1 MAQQKTVCVYCASSS
16 KADKV
21 YLDAA
26 YTLGKLFAEEK
37 IRCVFGAGKTG
48 LMGALAEGVMDNN
61 GEIIGVIPEFMI
73 EEGWG
78 NEDLT
83 QLMITPTI
91 HSRKEKMAQLS
102 NATIAMPGGCGTL
115 EELMEIIT
123 WKQLGLFS
131 GTIIIL
137 NINNYYTPLIEM
149 LERAVEERFMREEH
163 RAIWQVA
170 TTPQEAI
177 EMLNNGIEWIKD
189 ARKIAAI

>member
-1 MAQQKTVCVYCASSS
+1 
-16 KADKV
+16 
-21 YLDAA
+21 
-26 YTLGKLFAEEK
+26 
-37 IRCVFGAGKTG
+37 
-48 LMGALAEGVMDNN
+48 
-61 GEIIGVIPEFMI
+61 
-73 EEGWG
+73 
-78 NEDLT
+78 
-83 QLMITPTI
+83 
-91 HSRKEKMAQLS
+91 
-102 NATIAMPGGCGTL
+102 MPGGCGTL

-177 EMLNNGIEWIKD
+177 EMLNNGIEWVKD

>member
-1 MAQQKTVCVYCASSS
+1 
-16 KADKV
+16 
-21 YLDAA
+21 
-26 YTLGKLFAEEK
+26 
-37 IRCVFGAGKTG
+37 
-48 LMGALAEGVMDNN
+48 
-61 GEIIGVIPEFMI
+61 
-73 EEGWG
+73 
-78 NEDLT
+78 
-83 QLMITPTI
+83 
-91 HSRKEKMAQLS
+91 
-102 NATIAMPGGCGTL
+102 
-115 EELMEIIT
+115 MEIIT

-177 EMLNNGIEWIKD
+177 EMLNNGIEWVKD